1 MLEDAGARLDLL
13 ERAEGAQAAVVDDD
27 QLAGLD
33 LAKEARA
40 DDVERDRLGR
50 EDRGLAELAHHQRPD
65 PERVA
70 AGDQSLLGEDQQ
82 RIGAFDLA

>member
-65 PERVA
+65 PSGSRQAISPCSVRTSSE
-70 AGDQSLLGEDQQ
+70 
-82 RIGAFDLA
+82 